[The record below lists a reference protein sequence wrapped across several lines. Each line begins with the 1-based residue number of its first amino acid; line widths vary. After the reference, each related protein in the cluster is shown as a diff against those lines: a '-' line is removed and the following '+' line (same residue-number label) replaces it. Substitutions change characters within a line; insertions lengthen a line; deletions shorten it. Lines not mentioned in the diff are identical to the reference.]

1 MFSKKKIK
9 NKNKGLHLTKLKN
22 CNEAQV
28 LGKLDL

>member
-1 MFSKKKIK
+1 MFLKKKNK

>member
-1 MFSKKKIK
+1 MFSKKKRK
-9 NKNKGLHLTKLKN
+9 KKDFTAQNSKN

>member
-1 MFSKKKIK
+1 MFSKKKKKIK
-9 NKNKGLHLTKLKN
+9 IKEFHLTKLKN